1 MLKTKMFK
9 SITSM
14 EESISNLIS
23 STLMNGR
30 VNQEKENSTKNMV
43 SMLKDH
49 SMLSRRW
56 DQIDTLT

>member
-14 EESISNLIS
+14 EESISNLIL